1 MLKTDTTII
10 GVGNLGAAMVKVW
23 LKAGLAVTMWNRNPQ
38 RPSLNELVE
47 KGAVLET
54 DIRAATHNSGV
65 IVLCVSTYD
74 NIMELLLP
82 ALPLGE
88 VGRSVSVINVTTGTP
103 KEAREMESFL
113 KKNGITAYLDGA
125 IMVTPALMG
134 TEHSSLFFSGED
146 DTEFQKMSRYLEPLG
161 QAHYISEDS
170 GAASLWDLAALA
182 AWYGSF
188 TGGIVA
194 LNLLKRQKPDRGNGE
209 APTTKKPMDKI
220 ILPLLST
227 FLSHLSE
234 VAQALDDEAW
244 EKNFGNP
251 ASMQIKGLET
261 ILRGVREEKVSTEGL
276 ELFHRMLNRCL
287 EEVGD
292 NAGLAKKGT
301 YLQQ

>member
-1 MLKTDTTII
+1 MLKTDITII

-38 RPSLNELVE
+38 RPSLNDLVK
-47 KGAVLET
+47 KGTILET
-54 DIRAATHNSGV
+54 YIRTATHRSALV
-65 IVLCVSTYD
+65 
-74 NIMELLLP
+74 LP

-103 KEAREMESFL
+103 KEAREKESFL
-113 KKNGITAYLDGA
+113 KNNGITAYLDGA
-125 IMVTPALMG
+125 IMATPALMG

-146 DTEFQKMSRYLEPLG
+146 DTEFQKISRYLEPLG

-182 AWYGSF
+182 AWYGTF

-194 LNLLKRQKPDRGNGE
+194 LNLLKRQKLNRGSGK

-227 FLSHLSE
+227 FLSYLSE

-244 EKNFGNP
+244 EENFGNP

-261 ILRGVREEKVSTEGL
+261 ILRGFRKEKVSTEGL
-276 ELFHRMLNRCL
+276 ELFHRMLDRCL

-292 NAGLAKKGT
+292 NAGLAKMGT
-301 YLQQ
+301 YL